1 LQKCIINKYIYIL
14 KNISNKKILEIKFN
28 KKIKLNIMKLKRKL
42 KSYYGIMIRIEIIL
56 FQNVLIKIKQR
67 SNICKVDSVETTKL
81 SLKPRE
87 ILSKDVVRSLP
98 YFLLKKF
105 NFR

>member
-1 LQKCIINKYIYIL
+1 
-14 KNISNKKILEIKFN
+14 
-28 KKIKLNIMKLKRKL
+28 MKLKRKL
-42 KSYYGIMIRIEIIL
+42 KSYYGITIRIEIIF
-56 FQNVLIKIKQR
+56 FQNVLIKINQR
-67 SNICKVDSVETTKL
+67 SNISKVDSVETTKL